1 MKNIY
6 INEVIQPKE
15 VVNLLETQ
23 YGQVRWQRRHEPIDE
38 LILTILSQHTSDI
51 NSERAFQ
58 NLKDRFEDMYSILEA
73 EVSEIEKTIK
83 SAGLYRIKALRIKN
97 VLHYIQREAGSLDI
111 NFLGDMPMKEA
122 KHWLMKIDGVG
133 PKTAAIVL
141 CFSFGMPAIPVDTH
155 VHRISKRL
163 GLIGPKTS
171 ADLAHD
177 LLEELVDEVMVFPF
191 HVYLI
196 NHGRKICKAVRPL
209 CNVCVLSHKCP
220 SRISDVL

>member
-1 MKNIY
+1 
-6 INEVIQPKE
+6 
-15 VVNLLETQ
+15 
-23 YGQVRWQRRHEPIDE
+23 
-38 LILTILSQHTSDI
+38 
-51 NSERAFQ
+51 
-58 NLKDRFEDMYSILEA
+58 
-73 EVSEIEKTIK
+73 
-83 SAGLYRIKALRIKN
+83 
-97 VLHYIQREAGSLDI
+97 
-111 NFLGDMPMKEA
+111 
-122 KHWLMKIDGVG
+122 
-133 PKTAAIVL
+133 
-141 CFSFGMPAIPVDTH
+141 MPAIPVDTH

-209 CNVCVLSHKCP
+209 CKVCVLSHKCP